1 MHVRNAARLL
11 LCLVASACLNTPTT
25 EDLERSADQILSS
38 VAGPWSGASSGSG
51 LLVLSFQLQPGTGSA
66 VTGSGTMRES
76 AAPSSVPITV
86 TGSYVRPRLSLTFSG
101 MVIEGNAVQGT
112 FEGDYTSIGGVVGTL
127 RLTGTG
133 YSRDVPVLLQEGG

>member
-1 MHVRNAARLL
+1 
-11 LCLVASACLNTPTT
+11 
-25 EDLERSADQILSS
+25 
-38 VAGPWSGASSGSG
+38 
-51 LLVLSFQLQPGTGSA
+51 
-66 VTGSGTMRES
+66 
-76 AAPSSVPITV
+76 VPITV